1 MRAPR
6 LGNESAR
13 PGESI
18 PDRKDGA
25 AAQASVFARVLVVPL
40 LPFVLAWD
48 GLRLLWTRG
57 LPAAGRF
64 VRRVFTQAAQPLL
77 FCGRGVRALGR
88 VIAAAAQVI
97 GLASRKA
104 ARLVLARIRWPFTA
118 VWAGIWAGL
127 RPFLSRI
134 GVAARTG
141 LHGLRSLGSGLGYF
155 CVSLLAR
162 VLHPAR
168 AVARGIMRVVQLSG
182 SGIAAAFLRL
192 SLVARAVGL
201 GVRGLGRV
209 LQALLGRAVVPV
221 RAGFRA
227 LLQALRWMGALA
239 TRAIRRAFQPLRA
252 VAAAMRP
259 ALRLLGHALGVV
271 IAHLAQL
278 ARWVGRASARVAHRV
293 ALLVRVALAP
303 VGRAAA
309 ACGRALRRAI
319 AAAGQAMAFVLLAGR
334 RATVATM
341 QALSEAARG
350 LAAAGRVLTAWL
362 KRVAD
367 AVMLGV
373 RMARRAL
380 KRSVSAAARPLLR
393 LLRLAQAWL
402 RGVVL
407 ATRRALQAAASPVIV
422 LNEGVRRAAAQAI
435 GVMGRVGR
443 SVHQAT
449 AVQVAVCW
457 RSVASGTSSVRGVLG
472 TIRVSAATSISDLRR
487 SLRAAL
493 RRDETGRPSQ

>member
-1 MRAPR
+1 
-6 LGNESAR
+6 
-13 PGESI
+13 
-18 PDRKDGA
+18 
-25 AAQASVFARVLVVPL
+25 VLVVPL

-57 LPAAGRF
+57 LPAAGKF

-88 VIAAAAQVI
+88 VIATAAQVI

-192 SLVARAVGL
+192 SLVPRTGARAVGL

-239 TRAIRRAFQPLRA
+239 TRAIRRVFQPLRA
-252 VAAAMRP
+252 VAATMRP

-334 RATVATM
+334 RAAVATM

-402 RGVVL
+402 RRVVL

-443 SVHQAT
+443 SIHQAT